1 MKTVVAKAFLDTTII
16 VYANDEADEFKQER
30 ALAVVTEQ
38 LQNGTGVIS
47 TQVLMEYTAV
57 AAGKL
62 GQAREAVARQ
72 TVILERL
79 EVVTVSGAL
88 IRDGHQMAEDFGLS
102 MWDGVIL
109 AAATAAR
116 CETLL
121 SEDFAHD
128 RRYGGVTVVNPFAE

>member
-1 MKTVVAKAFLDTTII
+1 MAKAFLDTNII
-16 VYANDEADEFKQER
+16 VYANDRADEFKQDR
-30 ALAVVTEQ
+30 ALAVVTEH
-38 LQNGTGVIS
+38 LKNGSGVIS

-62 GQAREAVARQ
+62 GQTRDAVARQ

-79 EVVTVSGAL
+79 EVVTVSGGL
-88 IRDGHQMAEDFGLS
+88 IRDGYQMAEDFDLS
-102 MWDGVIL
+102 LWDGVIL

-121 SEDFAHD
+121 SEDFAHN
-128 RRYGGVTVVNPFAE
+128 RRYGGVTVVNPFAG